1 MTIGKEIVMIRKNAF
16 VFVALLGSLI
26 AGCKD
31 FGTEPPTVIA
41 PPPPPAT
48 GDPVSFSGRILP
60 IFVSYG
66 CTGCHGG
73 TSGLTVTSVASLLAG
88 GLHGPAIVA
97 GDAANSNLY
106 RKLQPV
112 PPFGERMPQGG
123 PYLPD
128 STIAVIATW
137 INQGAKNN

>member
-1 MTIGKEIVMIRKNAF
+1 MNRKNAIF
-16 VFVALLGSLI
+16 FAALLGSLI

-31 FGTEPPTVIA
+31 MGSEPTIDPL
-41 PPPPPAT
+41 PPST
-48 GDPVSFSGRILP
+48 GSAVSFSGQILP
-60 IFVSYG
+60 IFVAHG

-88 GLHGPAIVA
+88 GLHGPAIVP
-97 GDAANSNLY
+97 GDAAGSNLY
-106 RKLQPV
+106 KKLQPN
-112 PPFGERMPQGG
+112 PPFGERMPLGG

-137 INQGAKNN
+137 INEGARNN

>member
-1 MTIGKEIVMIRKNAF
+1 MNRNTAIFIT
-16 VFVALLGSLI
+16 ALVGSLL

-31 FGTEPPTVIA
+31 MGSEPAVDQL
-41 PPPPPAT
+41 PPAA
-48 GDPVSFSGRILP
+48 GSAVSFSSQVLP
-60 IFVSYG
+60 IFIAHG

-88 GLHGPAIVA
+88 GLHGPAIVPGDSA
-97 GDAANSNLY
+97 GSNLY
-106 RKLQPV
+106 RKLQPN

-128 STIAVIATW
+128 STITVIATW
-137 INQGAKNN
+137 ISEGAKNN